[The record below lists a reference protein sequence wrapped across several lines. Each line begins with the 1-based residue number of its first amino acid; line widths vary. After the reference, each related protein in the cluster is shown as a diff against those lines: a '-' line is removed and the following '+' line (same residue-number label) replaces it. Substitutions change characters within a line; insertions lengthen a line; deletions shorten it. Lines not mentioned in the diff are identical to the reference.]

1 MGITWCPGCG
11 IGHAMSWLLHGDLIR
26 SWRAHWLGVPAL
38 LIITYRI
45 FTLGRN
51 LFRLKKEF
59 RFN

>member
-1 MGITWCPGCG
+1 
-11 IGHAMSWLLHGDLIR
+11 MSWLLHGDLIR